1 MLHPVTTG
9 PRTPELEATLGA
21 HVAGV
26 RFDDLSDEAVNG
38 ARRTLLW
45 HLATAF
51 AGSAAPGSAAILR
64 FARAQGTG
72 AEATVMGADGRLP
85 AISAAFANAC
95 FGKAHEYEDKYW
107 LDAAGGFAIGFAV
120 APAALAMAEARGGV
134 SGRDLLAAI
143 AVAVDFQ
150 ARMVEAIRDP
160 ISPDYTGWNSTYTFA
175 NWGTAVATA
184 RVLGLDGSQVVD
196 TLGLVHAQTAG
207 NFQGQLEGVMG
218 IRMQAGYSTRNGMT
232 AAQLAG
238 LGIGGARQSLSGRFG
253 FYKLYYHDRKVD
265 MDSLAAGLGQVWRGA
280 RLGYKG
286 YPCGVVAHPVL
297 DAIRQLRDRAPV
309 DRIRAIRVLGTPT
322 LVIMSR
328 PVDRRQN
335 PENAIDAQFS
345 LPWVVA
351 CTLRDGMLRLDHF
364 DDDLV
369 RRPEYLDL
377 TRKVEID
384 MQEGRE
390 AVTVE
395 IELTDGQVLIS
406 DPVMFCR
413 GHPDNPVTTPEM
425 EAFLHQAAAMAA
437 NPVPADRID
446 RLIDA
451 IRRLEDLPD
460 ARDLTACLVAP

>member
-1 MLHPVTTG
+1 MLHPAQG
-9 PRTPELEATLGA
+9 HRTPEREARLGA

-26 RFDDLSDEAVNG
+26 RFDDLSAAAVDG

-45 HLATAF
+45 HLATAL
-51 AGSAAPGSAAILR
+51 AGSAAPGSDAILR
-64 FARAQGTG
+64 FARAQGSG
-72 AEATVMGADGRLP
+72 AEASVMGAAGRLP

-107 LDAAGGFAIGFAV
+107 LDSAGGFAIGFAV
-120 APAALAMAEARGGV
+120 APAALATAEAKGGV
-134 SGRDLLAAI
+134 SGRDLLTAI

-150 ARMVEAIRDP
+150 ARMLEAIHDP

-184 RVLGLDGSQVVD
+184 KVLGLDQSRVVD

-218 IRMQAGYSTRNGMT
+218 IRMQAGFSTRNGMT
-232 AAQLAG
+232 AAQLAAG
-238 LGIGGARQSLSGRFG
+238 GIGGARQALSGRFG
-253 FYKLYYHDRKVD
+253 FYKLYYHDRSVD
-265 MDSLAAGLGQVWRGA
+265 LDSLTEGLGKDWRGA

-297 DAIRQLRDRAPV
+297 DAVRQLRDRAPV

-328 PVDRRQN
+328 PVERRQN

-345 LPWVVA
+345 LPWVIA

-364 DDDLV
+364 HDDLV
-369 RRPEYLDL
+369 TRPEFLDL

-384 MQEGRE
+384 MAEGRE

-395 IELTDGQVLIS
+395 IELDDGTLLTS
-406 DPVMFCR
+406 APVRFCR
-413 GHPDNPVTTPEM
+413 GHPKNPVTTADM
-425 EAFLHQAAAMAA
+425 ETFLHEAAAMAA
-437 NPVPADRID
+437 VPLPGGAVD
-446 RLIDA
+446 RLIG
-451 IRRLEDLPD
+451 RVRQLEDLTD
-460 ARDLTACLVAP
+460 MRGLMEGIAAA